1 MSRTRAEMIEATRV
15 KLLAAGRKAF
25 RESGYAAASMDELT
39 AAAGLTRGALYH
51 HFGDKQGLLAAVAAE
66 LDQEMDQRLQ
76 RISDAAP
83 DAWTA
88 LRERCRA
95 WLRMATEP
103 EIQRIALQDARA
115 VLGPTSETAQQPCIA
130 SLATML
136 QSLMDDGQVHAAEPQ
151 ALARL
156 INGALMD
163 GAFWI
168 AAAPDDGGR
177 LEQALRALDLLL
189 DGLRPR

>member
-15 KLLAAGRKAF
+15 KLLAAARKAF

-95 WLRMATEP
+95 WLHMATEP

-115 VLGPTSETAQQPCIA
+115 VLGPASEAALQPCIA
-130 SLATML
+130 SLAAML
-136 QSLMDDGQVHAAEPQ
+136 QSLMDEGQVHAAAPQ

-168 AAAPDDGGR
+168 AAAPDDGER

-189 DGLRPR
+189 DGLRRR

>member
-1 MSRTRAEMIEATRV
+1 MSRTRAEMIEETRV
-15 KLLAAGRKAF
+15 KLLAAARKAF
-25 RESGYAAASMDELT
+25 RDSGYAAASMDELT
-39 AAAGLTRGALYH
+39 AAAGLTRGALPSLRR
-51 HFGDKQGLLAAVAAE
+51 QAGLLAAVAAE

-115 VLGPTSETAQQPCIA
+115 VLGPASEPAQQPCIT
-130 SLATML
+130 SLATLL
-136 QSLMDDGQVHAAEPQ
+136 QSLMDEGQVRAAEPQ

-168 AAAPDDGGR
+168 AAAPDDGER

-189 DGLRPR
+189 DGLRQG

>member
-1 MSRTRAEMIEATRV
+1 MSRTRAEMIEETRV
-15 KLLAAGRKAF
+15 KLLAAARKAF
-25 RESGYAAASMDELT
+25 RDSGYAAASMDELT

-115 VLGPTSETAQQPCIA
+115 VLGPASSRPSSPASRRWPPCCKA
-130 SLATML
+130 
-136 QSLMDDGQVHAAEPQ
+136 
-151 ALARL
+151 
-156 INGALMD
+156 
-163 GAFWI
+163 
-168 AAAPDDGGR
+168 
-177 LEQALRALDLLL
+177 
-189 DGLRPR
+189 

>member
-15 KLLAAGRKAF
+15 KLLAAARKAF

-115 VLGPTSETAQQPCIA
+115 VLGPASEAALQPCIA
-130 SLATML
+130 SLAAML
-136 QSLMDDGQVHAAEPQ
+136 QSLMDEGQVHAASPQ

-168 AAAPDDGGR
+168 AAAPDDGER
-177 LEQALRALDLLL
+177 LKQALRALDLLL
-189 DGLRPR
+189 DGLRRR